1 MRGIRVIMGINRFK
15 NVWLPDI
22 DGLVLT
28 HIEVTRRFKGRCRS
42 LTTIDV
48 HVRGKLKQLRK
59 QQSRRASTWKVV
71 DSVTTS
77 A

>member
-1 MRGIRVIMGINRFK
+1 MRGIRVGINRFK
-15 NVWLPDI
+15 NVWFSDV

-42 LTTIDV
+42 LTTID
-48 HVRGKLKQLRK
+48 VRGKLKQLRK